1 MNFSNPPKKLSAKVI
16 KGAGRGRKLGIPTI
30 NFDPSALLRT
40 SPSAGKLKEGVY
52 VCRVVFP
59 SSPYWGVLHF
69 GSRPTF
75 GEESRSLE
83 VYLFDFDDVQ
93 IPKQLDIEVYSY
105 IRKIVKF
112 ANPSQMVK
120 KIEKDIVFAK
130 KRIKLLQ
137 KN

>member
-1 MNFSNPPKKLSAKVI
+1 MNLPPLPIRLSAKVV
-16 KGAGRGRKLGIPTI
+16 KGAGRGRKFGIPTI
-30 NFDPSALLRT
+30 NFDPKA
-40 SPSAGKLKEGVY
+40 AGDLKEGIY

-59 SSPYWGVLHF
+59 SNPYWGVLHF

-75 GEESRSLE
+75 GEESWSLE
-83 VYLFDFDDVQ
+83 VYLFDFDSVQ

-112 ANPSQMVK
+112 ANPGQMVK